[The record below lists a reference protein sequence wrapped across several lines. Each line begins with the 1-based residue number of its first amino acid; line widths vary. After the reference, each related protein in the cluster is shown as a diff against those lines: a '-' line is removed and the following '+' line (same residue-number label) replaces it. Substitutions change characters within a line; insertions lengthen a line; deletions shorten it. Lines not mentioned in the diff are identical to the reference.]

1 MAEIEVPWD
10 DAGRGGIAVV
20 GDLKESSSPVH
31 KKQRSDEKDELEFYD
46 EDIRQ
51 INLQAD
57 RLVYT
62 EKDHALDSI
71 ISILNHYYPDGCNDE
86 NDVWFKYWRQLVDSE
101 GFDIDPI
108 PYHDTTKL
116 PIPCHDARNLAFV
129 PLLELENYPGI
140 HESIIKQ
147 AKLAIEHH
155 NQKKDTDYEFAKVEK
170 ANARFWGPI
179 CANFYITFL
188 AKDPYA
194 ACGLTTFQAL
204 VWEGAEP
211 DEYYVK
217 FCRPKVVAN

>member
-57 RLVYT
+57 QLVYT

-71 ISILNHYYPDGCNDE
+71 ISILNDYYPDGCNDE

-101 GFDIDPI
+101 VPGALILTLSRTMILRSCLSRTMILGTWPSFHYWSWKII
-108 PYHDTTKL
+108 QAFMSVLLNRQTLQLSITTKRKTQTMSLRRLRRQTHDFGVQLVPIFIL
-116 PIPCHDARNLAFV
+116 PSWPRILM
-129 PLLELENYPGI
+129 LL
-140 HESIIKQ
+140 
-147 AKLAIEHH
+147 
-155 NQKKDTDYEFAKVEK
+155 
-170 ANARFWGPI
+170 
-179 CANFYITFL
+179 
-188 AKDPYA
+188 
-194 ACGLTTFQAL
+194 
-204 VWEGAEP
+204 
-211 DEYYVK
+211 
-217 FCRPKVVAN
+217 VV